1 MKFRP
6 LAAAIAGALVS
17 AAIHA
22 APIVNT
28 NVRPVAIN
36 GSSPGEQ
43 PLQTVLDSV
52 FGAGA
57 VSAANHQSSAGMWG
71 SATGVATTIPTL
83 VMEQTS
89 GAASQ
94 KFGMWF
100 GTDSSNIYR
109 VDLFFGGAVGG
120 ASTSQMSTAGI
131 GIDNGVMYIGGG
143 ISAQSACGTQI
154 NCGVFTNALIN
165 PSSFGFYFQTG
176 DGRIAYSIDSLNSD
190 GATRVLAFQGGAS
203 TNWVFAFEDGTDN
216 DFQDMVVKIESI
228 QVPEPGSLALLGLA
242 LAGLSGASRRKPKNA
257 G

>member
-1 MKFRP
+1 MKFRTI
-6 LAAAIAGALVS
+6 AAAIAAILAS

-36 GSSPGEQ
+36 DTFPGEQ
-43 PLQTVLDSV
+43 PLQSVLDTV
-52 FGAGA
+52 FGPSA
-57 VSAANHQSSAGMWG
+57 VSAVHNQSSAGMWG

-83 VMEQTS
+83 VMEQTN

-120 ASTSQMSTAGI
+120 ASASQMSTAGI
-131 GIDNGVMYIGGG
+131 GIDHGVMYIGGG
-143 ISAQSACGTQI
+143 ASAQSACGTQI

-165 PSSFGFYFQTG
+165 PSSFGFYFETG
-176 DGRIAYSIDSLNSD
+176 DGKIAYSIDSLNSD
-190 GATRVLAFQGGAS
+190 GATRFLAFQGGAS
-203 TNWVFAFEDGTDN
+203 TNWAFAFEDGTDN
-216 DFQDMVVKIESI
+216 DFQDMVVKVESI
-228 QVPEPGSLALLGLA
+228 RVPEPGSLALLGLA
-242 LAGLSGASRRKPKNA
+242 LAGLAGVSRRKRQNA